1 MMNKAEFINELKRG
15 LKGLPESEVRER
27 ISFYSEMIDDRI
39 EEGLSEEDAVFDVGS
54 ADEIISQIISET
66 PITKIVKDKIKPRR
80 ILKAWEIIL
89 IILGSPLWLTLLIAF
104 FAVVLSFYV
113 VICSLIV
120 SLWAVEVSIVAG
132 AVAGLVASVVFL
144 LRGITASFLLMVGAS
159 LICSGVG
166 ILFFMLCHAITKG
179 TLLLTRKILLL
190 IKASFV
196 KGE

>member
-1 MMNKAEFINELKRG
+1 MNKEEFINELKRG
-15 LKGLPESEVRER
+15 LKGLPESEVGER

>member
-15 LKGLPESEVRER
+15 LKGLPESEVGER